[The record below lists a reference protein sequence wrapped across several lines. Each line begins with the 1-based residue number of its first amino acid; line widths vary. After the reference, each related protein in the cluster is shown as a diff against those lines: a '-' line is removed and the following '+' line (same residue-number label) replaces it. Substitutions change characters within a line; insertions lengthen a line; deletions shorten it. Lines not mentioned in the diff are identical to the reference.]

1 MTYEHGVGVLIAIP
15 TLGRPT
21 SLEWAMMFKS
31 QNPPINYNAN
41 VAMIYGKP
49 VAEARNEACEEAIRQ
64 GARYIFFLGDDTI
77 PPTHALRQLIYRM
90 EQYPKLGV
98 VGGIYCTKTDTP
110 DPLVFRGNGRGPY
123 WDWKVGEYFEVSGLG
138 MDCTLIRTEI
148 LEKLAKPWF
157 KTVDSTDFLDG
168 RNYAEMWTE
177 DLYFCKQILEN
188 TDYKIYAD
196 STVMCKHYDYKTGK
210 SYTLSAFS
218 PPMRRFSPS
227 GEKKI
232 LDIGS
237 GELYREFEEGVPVRV
252 DTREECNPDYR
263 CDVRQLPFGNN
274 EFDIVFSSHVLE
286 HFKREEV
293 DSVLK
298 EWVRVLRSGGELRL
312 ILPCIEWAAEQI
324 VKGEVDHHVLNVLYG
339 AQSNPYDFHMVGFT
353 TATLKKLVEDLG
365 CIVISVERDAGYNM
379 ILKAKKGG

>member
-1 MTYEHGVGVLIAIP
+1 MNYEHGVGVLIAIP

-64 GARYIFFLGDDTI
+64 GARYIFFLGDDII

-138 MDCTLIRTEI
+138 MDCTLIRVEI

-196 STVMCKHYDYKTGK
+196 STVMCKH
-210 SYTLSAFS
+210 LS
-218 PPMRRFSPS
+218 
-227 GEKKI
+227 
-232 LDIGS
+232 
-237 GELYREFEEGVPVRV
+237 
-252 DTREECNPDYR
+252 
-263 CDVRQLPFGNN
+263 
-274 EFDIVFSSHVLE
+274 
-286 HFKREEV
+286 
-293 DSVLK
+293 
-298 EWVRVLRSGGELRL
+298 
-312 ILPCIEWAAEQI
+312 
-324 VKGEVDHHVLNVLYG
+324 
-339 AQSNPYDFHMVGFT
+339 
-353 TATLKKLVEDLG
+353 
-365 CIVISVERDAGYNM
+365 
-379 ILKAKKGG
+379 